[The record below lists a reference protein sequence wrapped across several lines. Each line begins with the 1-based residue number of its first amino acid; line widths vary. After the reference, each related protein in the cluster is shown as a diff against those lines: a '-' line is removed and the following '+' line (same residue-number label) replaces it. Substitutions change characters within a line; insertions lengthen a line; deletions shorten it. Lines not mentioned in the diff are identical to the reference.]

1 MSRRI
6 AAALLCA
13 GAVLASQ
20 AATAQVSTDAAKVP
34 AGVYQLQS
42 SHSQLLF
49 SILHIGLTDY
59 YGRFDHLSGT
69 LNFDSTH
76 PENSLVSV
84 TVDTAS
90 VDTPSPQ
97 LNMDLKSADVFDTN
111 KYPQAS
117 FKSVSITRTGVV
129 TGKILGDLTLHGFTK
144 RVSLDVTFS
153 GGEPDPLSS
162 SYAIGFRA
170 SGTIKRTDFG
180 LTGMPWEPMVGDD
193 VTLIIQAM
201 FDQEKSPA

>member
-6 AAALLCA
+6 AAALSC
-13 GAVLASQ
+13 GAAVMLAQ
-20 AATAQVSTDAAKVP
+20 GACAQVSTDVTKAP
-34 AGVYQLQS
+34 SGTYRLQS

-69 LNFDSTH
+69 LNFDSVH
-76 PENSLVSV
+76 PQNSAVSIA
-84 TVDTAS
+84 VDTAS
-90 VDTPSPQ
+90 VDTTSPQ
-97 LNMDLKSADVFDTN
+97 LNMDLKSADVFDAD
-111 KYPQAS
+111 KYPQAV
-117 FKSVSITRTGVV
+117 FKSVSVVRTGATAGTIV
-129 TGKILGDLTLHGFTK
+129 GDLTLHGVTK
-144 RVSLDVTFS
+144 RVSLDATFS
-153 GGEPDPLSS
+153 GGELDPLTSN
-162 SYAIGFRA
+162 YAIGFRA

-201 FDQEKSPA
+201 FDQENNPT